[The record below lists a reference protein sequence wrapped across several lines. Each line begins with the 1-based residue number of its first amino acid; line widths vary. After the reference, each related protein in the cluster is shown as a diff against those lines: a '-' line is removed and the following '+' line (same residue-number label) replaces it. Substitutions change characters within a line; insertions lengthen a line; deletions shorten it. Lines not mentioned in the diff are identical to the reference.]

1 VTAAL
6 RLAAMT
12 LAVSGG
18 LAGCMSL
25 SRSEPVAAL
34 SPEVARGAYV
44 DQMSVLS
51 AAKGLSPEFEA
62 VFRARVGEKLRGCAT
77 GTRPLRL
84 EARIDR
90 LDKADPVATAVIG
103 GANVLRGSARLV
115 DVQTGEVVG
124 DYRIGSTVIG
134 GRLAV
139 FRMAE
144 AEEQM
149 SDRFGEELC
158 KQAFGESGGKD

>member
-1 VTAAL
+1 
-6 RLAAMT
+6 
-12 LAVSGG
+12 
-18 LAGCMSL
+18 MSL
-25 SRSEPVAAL
+25 SRSEPVSALARDVAAG
-34 SPEVARGAYV
+34 SYV
-44 DQMSVLS
+44 DQMSVVS
-51 AAKGLSPEFEA
+51 AAKGLSPEFEG
-62 VFRARVGEKLRGCAT
+62 VFRARVAEKLRACAA

-90 LDKADPVATAVIG
+90 LDKANPVATALIG

-139 FRMAE
+139 LKMAE

-158 KQAFGESGGKD
+158 KQAFGG